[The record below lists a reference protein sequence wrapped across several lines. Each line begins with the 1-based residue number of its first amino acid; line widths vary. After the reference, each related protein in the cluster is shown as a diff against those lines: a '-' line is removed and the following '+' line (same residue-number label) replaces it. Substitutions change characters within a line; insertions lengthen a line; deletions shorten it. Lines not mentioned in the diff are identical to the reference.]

1 MGLSKHP
8 TKREGASE
16 EKERWRKKNK
26 TRTEMTAEK
35 TANRARAHSNA
46 PPGQKDWQRDEAE
59 RGKKKKKSVFG
70 NKLASKE
77 AASATWWGQQRAA
90 GLRGEA

>member
-1 MGLSKHP
+1 
-8 TKREGASE
+8 
-16 EKERWRKKNK
+16 
-26 TRTEMTAEK
+26 MTAEK

-46 PPGQKDWQRDEAE
+46 PLGQKDWQRDEAE
-59 RGKKKKKSVFG
+59 RVKKKKKSVFG